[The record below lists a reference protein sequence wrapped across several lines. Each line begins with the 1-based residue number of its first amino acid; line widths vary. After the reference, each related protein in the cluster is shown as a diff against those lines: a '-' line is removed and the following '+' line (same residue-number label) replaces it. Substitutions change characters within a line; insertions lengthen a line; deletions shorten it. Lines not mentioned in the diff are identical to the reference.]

1 MNAWQDRNTNEAQD
15 TVTVFYKSGGPSK
28 LNQLLQPLTSLEKK
42 ETHTLTFRGKEQKHH
57 FMQQMPY
64 IWSVAITEGTN

>member
-42 ETHTLTFRGKEQKHH
+42 KHTLTFRGKEQKHH